1 MSIYRMFLK
10 FFRFTFSF
18 LGYYFLDF
26 FDLIDPR
33 LLLEL
38 GLIQVRISL
47 MSFDSFE
54 PDFLCFF
61 VFIFLLGNIILEST
75 KSP

>member
-1 MSIYRMFLK
+1 MSIYLMFLK
-10 FFRFTFSF
+10 FFKFTFSF
-18 LGYYFLDF
+18 AGCYFLDF

-33 LLLEL
+33 LLVEL

-47 MSFDSFE
+47 ISLD

-61 VFIFLLGNIILEST
+61 VFIFLLGSIILDSI
-75 KSP
+75 KLP